1 VKGVHI
7 FTVRLWMA
15 MIEVEVKCP
24 IDDPKEIVEKLVQKF
39 GAKYVKTVFQKDV
52 YLQHPSRNFAETDEA
67 LRLRTSQEG
76 VQLTYKG
83 PKIDSLSKTR
93 EELSVYVDNFE
104 TILNIFQRIG
114 IIPLAWVVKSREMF
128 DINGRVV
135 ASIDRVQDLG
145 NFLELESDIEDFNQ
159 IETKREELLSI
170 LDKLGLSRENTE
182 RRSYLELM
190 VARLR
195 GT

>member
-1 VKGVHI
+1 
-7 FTVRLWMA
+7 MA

-52 YLQHPSRNFAETDEA
+52 YFQHPSRNFAETDEA

-159 IETKREELLSI
+159 VETKREELLSI